1 MFYLID
7 GHNLIGQLADIDLDD
22 PNDES
27 LLVQKLNG
35 WTGRT
40 RNSVWVVFDNGLPG
54 GPSRMTSGRVKVHF
68 APYETSADS
77 VIRKRIPSLKPPR
90 EWTVVSDDHAV
101 QDVARKFKV
110 PVMRSTDFAKLLES
124 PPPSGKPTPDIDPDL
139 RLTADDVDD
148 WLSEF
153 GREE

>member
-7 GHNLIGQLADIDLDD
+7 GHNLIGQLTDIDLDD

-40 RNSVWVVFDNGLPG
+40 RNSVWVVFDNGIPG

-68 APYETSADS
+68 APHETSADS

-90 EWTVVSDDHAV
+90 DWTVVSDDHAV

-110 PVMRSTDFAKLLES
+110 PVMRSTDFAILLQA
-124 PPPSGKPTPDIDPDL
+124 PPPSGKPTPDEDPDL
-139 RLTADDVDD
+139 RLTDDDIEN
-148 WLSEF
+148 WLNEF
-153 GREE
+153 GT

>member
-1 MFYLID
+1 MYYLID

-40 RNSVWVVFDNGLPG
+40 RNSVWVVFDNGIPG

-68 APYETSADS
+68 APHETSADS
-77 VIRKRIPSLKPPR
+77 VIRKRIPSLKPIR
-90 EWTVVSDDHAV
+90 DWTVVSDDHAV

-110 PVMRSTDFAKLLES
+110 PVMRSTDFARLLDA
-124 PPPSGKPTPDIDPDL
+124 PPPAAKPTPDEDPDL
-139 RLTADDVDD
+139 RLTDDDVDD
-148 WLSEF
+148 WLNEF
-153 GREE
+153 GR

>member
-7 GHNLIGQLADIDLDD
+7 GHNLIGQLPDIDLDD

-40 RNSVWVVFDNGLPG
+40 RNSVWVVFDNGIPG

-68 APYETSADS
+68 APHETSADS
-77 VIRKRIPSLKPPR
+77 VIRKRIPSLKPVR
-90 EWTVVSDDHAV
+90 DWTVVSDDHAV

-110 PVMRSTDFAKLLES
+110 PVMRSTDFAKLLLA
-124 PPPSGKPTPDIDPDL
+124 PPPSDKPTPDEDPDL
-139 RLTADDVDD
+139 RLSPDDIDS
-148 WLSEF
+148 WLDEF
-153 GREE
+153 NSKP

>member
-1 MFYLID
+1 MYYLID

-40 RNSVWVVFDNGLPG
+40 RNSVWVVFDNGIPG

-68 APYETSADS
+68 APHETSADS
-77 VIRKRIPSLKPPR
+77 VIRKRIPSLKPVR
-90 EWTVVSDDHAV
+90 DWTVVSDDHAV

-110 PVMRSTDFAKLLES
+110 PVMRSTDFARLLDA
-124 PPPSGKPTPDIDPDL
+124 PPPASRPTPDEDPDL
-139 RLTADDVDD
+139 RLTDDDVDD
-148 WLSEF
+148 WLNVF
-153 GREE
+153 GR

>member
-7 GHNLIGQLADIDLDD
+7 GHNLIGQLTDIDLDD

-40 RNSVWVVFDNGLPG
+40 RNSAWVVFDNGLPG
-54 GPSRMTSGRVKVHF
+54 GPSRMASGRVKVHF
-68 APYETSADS
+68 APFETTADS
-77 VIRKRIPSLKPPR
+77 VIRKRIPSLRPVNG
-90 EWTVVSDDHAV
+90 WTVVSDDHAV

-110 PVMRSTDFAKLLES
+110 PVMRATDFAKLLQA
-124 PPPSGKPTPDIDPDL
+124 PVPSGKPAPDEDPDL
-139 RLTADDVDD
+139 RISADDVDD
-148 WLSEF
+148 WLNEF
-153 GREE
+153 GG